1 MGADGVRKEG
11 SSPLPPWEPLLSTEH
26 KVKEKIHN
34 TKPGGQPGQGF
45 PPRDA
50 PSSGFPSQPP
60 TPRGGI
66 AIPHTQT
73 IGGDMWIPSR

>member
-11 SSPLPPWEPLLSTEH
+11 SSPPPSLEPLLCREH
-26 KVKEKIHN
+26 KGKEKTHN
-34 TKPGGQPGQGF
+34 MKPGGQSGQGS
-45 PPRDA
+45 PWEA
-50 PSSGFPSQPP
+50 PSSVLPSQPP

-73 IGGDMWIPSR
+73 TGGDMWIPSR